1 MLLLEQFCLMP
12 FLFVRSKGLISM
24 GFRAA
29 RAALRRNSGRTP
41 YADPADAGFF
51 FTAGR
56 LAGEPGSFPGDR
68 NSELSPHS
76 SPTLGQIATRLEHL
90 READETPL
98 IIRPYSEP
106 EKTKRHW
113 FWLKIA
119 LVALGTSVFGAMAVF
134 VVLRQSVPRPDMG

>member
-1 MLLLEQFCLMP
+1 MGEMLLLEQFCLMP

-68 NSELSPHS
+68 NSELSP
-76 SPTLGQIATRLEHL
+76 TLPP
-90 READETPL
+90 PL
-98 IIRPYSEP
+98 VRCSGRWRPRSWRG
-106 EKTKRHW
+106 T
-113 FWLKIA
+113 IA
-119 LVALGTSVFGAMAVF
+119 LPSSIKALSARPIRRTARHRLHPHLLAAPRTS
-134 VVLRQSVPRPDMG
+134 S

>member
-1 MLLLEQFCLMP
+1 VESNLEDRSQLICRGEGILAFSCFTGEMLLLEQFCLMP

-76 SPTLGQIATRLEHL
+76 SPTLGQMVRWV
-90 READETPL
+90 
-98 IIRPYSEP
+98 S
-106 EKTKRHW
+106 
-113 FWLKIA
+113 
-119 LVALGTSVFGAMAVF
+119 G
-134 VVLRQSVPRPDMG
+134 PRGQP

>member
-1 MLLLEQFCLMP
+1 MGEMLLLEQFCLMP

-29 RAALRRNSGRTP
+29 RAALRRKSGRTP

-76 SPTLGQIATRLEHL
+76 SPTLGQM
-90 READETPL
+90 
-98 IIRPYSEP
+98 
-106 EKTKRHW
+106 
-113 FWLKIA
+113 
-119 LVALGTSVFGAMAVF
+119 V
-134 VVLRQSVPRPDMG
+134 